1 MALSFYRLFSI
12 LLLVSL
18 FGCSKPAPPT
28 RSPEFLMTSTVREIM
43 ASMVMPSADEL
54 WNAVSSSVT
63 EKGVVEKAPQSEQDW
78 KDIRA
83 KAITIMEASDLLL
96 IPGRHAA
103 PPGSTAQ
110 DPKSQ
115 LTPEQIEKLIADDP
129 DSWTKFAHG
138 LHDSVVPALKAID
151 AKDKMALSDAG
162 DAIDKACENC
172 HLKFWYPNESKNK

>member
-110 DPKSQ
+110 DPKS
-115 LTPEQIEKLIADDP
+115 
-129 DSWTKFAHG
+129 
-138 LHDSVVPALKAID
+138 
-151 AKDKMALSDAG
+151 
-162 DAIDKACENC
+162 
-172 HLKFWYPNESKNK
+172 